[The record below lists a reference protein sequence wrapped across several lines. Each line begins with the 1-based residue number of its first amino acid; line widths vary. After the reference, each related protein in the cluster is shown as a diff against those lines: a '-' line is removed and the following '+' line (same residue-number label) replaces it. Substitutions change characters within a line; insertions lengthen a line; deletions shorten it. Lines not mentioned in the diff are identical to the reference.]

1 MAKDKIED
9 KNENVVIGI
18 FESQEAA
25 DQAIEGLKAWDKINE
40 KISLGI
46 IGTITKDGDK
56 VKTHVARKVGKGAK
70 VGAVVGII
78 GAVLTGGVLIAG
90 AIGAGAL
97 GGALGSFFKKSL
109 NLTKDEIAQIGAELD
124 AGKVAVVV
132 TCDEHEI
139 ESVTSY
145 LTSPTSTVR
154 TYRVPD
160 EALEEAAASPEVMEP
175 VSEGQV

>member
-1 MAKDKIED
+1 MANNEQDD

-18 FESQEAA
+18 FETLEAA
-25 DQAIEGLKAWDKINE
+25 EETVDGLKKWDRINE
-40 KISLGI
+40 HIKLGA
-46 IGTITKDGDK
+46 IGIVTKDGDK
-56 VKTHVARKVGKGAK
+56 VKTHVGRKAGKGAK

-78 GAVLTGGVLIAG
+78 GAVLTGGALLVG
-90 AIGAGAL
+90 AIGVSAL
-97 GGALGSFFKKSL
+97 GGALGAFFKKSL
-109 NLTKDEIAQIGAELD
+109 NLTKQEIEQLGQELD

-132 TCDEHEI
+132 ACDDYEI

-154 TYRVPD
+154 TYRVPE

-175 VSEGQV
+175 VSEGQA